1 MEERILKM
9 NDELEKYEKE
19 RQRVRDEM
27 TMLKKTNPH
36 AIGKYEKLKKRLIE
50 LDWKIIELKEE

>member
-1 MEERILKM
+1 M